1 MQSLKLR
8 PKSSQSELF
17 YLRRW
22 RRFLWFDFLSA
33 LELSALF
40 SDFSSEFLDL
50 DGFVGDMSTLFAS
63 KLVLLVVA

>member
-8 PKSSQSELF
+8 SKTSQSELF

-40 SDFSSEFLDL
+40 SDFNSEFLGL
-50 DGFVGDMSTLFAS
+50 DGFVGDMSTLLAS
-63 KLVLLVVA
+63 KLLLLGLA